1 MPAKI
6 STANRQR
13 VASSKLFLC
22 VVQAG
27 TRLGLRREAQRHAAF
42 RPGEKSTE
50 ARQSFVRAKAVSPL
64 PLCHRTPRRGSN
76 LEPA

>member
-1 MPAKI
+1 MPEKI
-6 STANRQR
+6 SAANRQR
-13 VASSKLFLC
+13 AARIKLFLC

-64 PLCHRTPRRGSN
+64 PLCHRIPKRGSN